1 MPKVLIVEDDRDIA
15 ELMSYTLRKAGYE
28 TEHVLTGPEA
38 LSRARARTAP
48 DAIVLDVMLPGI
60 DGLQVCRTLRS
71 ETSTAA
77 IPIIMVTARGDEADR
92 VAGLDIGADDYLTKP
107 FSPRELTAR
116 VRALLRRASVA
127 QPESSPVLRYRDI
140 VIDRER
146 HEVTMNGAAVRLTAK
161 EFLLLVYL
169 IERKGRVVSRD
180 QLLTDVWGYQY
191 TGSTRTV
198 DVHIRRLR
206 EKIPALEQAIETI
219 KQFGYKLTE

>member
-1 MPKVLIVEDDRDIA
+1 MPKVLIVEDDPDIA

-28 TEHVLTGPEA
+28 TDHVLTGPEA

-71 ETSTAA
+71 ETPTAA

-127 QPESSPVLRYRDI
+127 QPESLPVLRYRDI

-146 HEVTMNGAAVRLTAK
+146 HEVTLNGAAVRLTAK

-191 TGSTRTV
+191 TGGTRTV

-206 EKIPALEQAIETI
+206 EKIPSLEQAIETV
-219 KQFGYKLTE
+219 KQFGYKLVE